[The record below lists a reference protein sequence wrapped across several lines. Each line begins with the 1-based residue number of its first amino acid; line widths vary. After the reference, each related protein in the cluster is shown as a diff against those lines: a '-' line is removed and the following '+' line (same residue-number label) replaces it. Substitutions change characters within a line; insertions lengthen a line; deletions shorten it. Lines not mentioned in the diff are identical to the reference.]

1 MKPEKSPTM
10 PHNQPRQTAKELPF
24 QGAGPLLIEFSES
37 LTRFDGFQPDVESV
51 STDLEMRCCSW
62 QDRSKPLNVQSF
74 FFAPS
79 PQWEENVGTL
89 ADNDDS
95 PDPSRSPA
103 QTQKDS
109 SLRPKKRTR
118 ISPPEDVIRVQDR
131 LFYLLQPPLESVL
144 SGKNI
149 RFKFQPF
156 PYQFDGIAYLYP
168 RHVAILAD
176 EMGLGKTMQAISA
189 IRLLLHAREISN
201 IVLICPKPLVTN
213 WVREFGI
220 WAPEIPVEIIMGD
233 QSKRRIQWS
242 NRSIPVKIANY
253 ELLLRDHKIIH
264 EEDLHFDLVLLDE
277 AQRIKN
283 PNSSTSEVIKQIPR
297 TRNWALT
304 GTPIENSIDDLA
316 GIFDFLSP
324 GLISPGMQPRKI
336 TTEVAPFIIR
346 RTKDEVLDDMP
357 PKFINDVY
365 LDLND
370 QQWEAYQRA
379 ENEGVI
385 KLNQIGSEL
394 TVHHVFELILRLKQI
409 CNADPLTGKSTK
421 LERLTADLEEVA
433 ASGQKAIIFSQWV
446 KSIEAIS
453 EKIPEFRPLEYHG
466 RVPSSKRDRLLKEF
480 EQADDRPVILMSY
493 GTGSVGLNLQFC
505 RYVFLYD
512 RWWNPAVEDQA
523 INRAHRLGSK
533 GSVTVNRF
541 ICSGTVEE
549 RIHHILKEKRELFQT
564 VLGGTGHS
572 PISLNQS
579 EIFGLFNLETQSK
592 KAA

>member
-1 MKPEKSPTM
+1 
-10 PHNQPRQTAKELPF
+10 
-24 QGAGPLLIEFSES
+24 
-37 LTRFDGFQPDVESV
+37 
-51 STDLEMRCCSW
+51 
-62 QDRSKPLNVQSF
+62 
-74 FFAPS
+74 
-79 PQWEENVGTL
+79 
-89 ADNDDS
+89 
-95 PDPSRSPA
+95 
-103 QTQKDS
+103 
-109 SLRPKKRTR
+109 
-118 ISPPEDVIRVQDR
+118 
-131 LFYLLQPPLESVL
+131 
-144 SGKNI
+144 
-149 RFKFQPF
+149 
-156 PYQFDGIAYLYP
+156 
-168 RHVAILAD
+168 
-176 EMGLGKTMQAISA
+176 
-189 IRLLLHAREISN
+189 
-201 IVLICPKPLVTN
+201 
-213 WVREFGI
+213 
-220 WAPEIPVEIIMGD
+220 
-233 QSKRRIQWS
+233 
-242 NRSIPVKIANY
+242 
-253 ELLLRDHKIIH
+253 
-264 EEDLHFDLVLLDE
+264 
-277 AQRIKN
+277 
-283 PNSSTSEVIKQIPR
+283 
-297 TRNWALT
+297 
-304 GTPIENSIDDLA
+304 
-316 GIFDFLSP
+316 
-324 GLISPGMQPRKI
+324 
-336 TTEVAPFIIR
+336 
-346 RTKDEVLDDMP
+346 MP

>member
-1 MKPEKSPTM
+1 M
-10 PHNQPRQTAKELPF
+10 PHNQPRQTAKDVPF
-24 QGAGPLLIEFSES
+24 KGAGPLLIEFSES
-37 LTRFDGFQPDVESV
+37 RTRFDGFQPDVESI
-51 STDLEMRCCSW
+51 STDFEMRCCSW
-62 QDRSKPLNVQSF
+62 QDRSKPLKVRSF

-89 ADNDDS
+89 AANDD
-95 PDPSRSPA
+95 PPKPSRSPA
-103 QTQKDS
+103 ETQKDTA
-109 SLRPKKRTR
+109 LRPKKRTR

-220 WAPEIPVEIIMGD
+220 WAPEIPVEIITGD

-283 PNSSTSEVIKQIPR
+283 PNSSTSVVIKQIPR

-336 TTEVAPFIIR
+336 ATEVAPFIIR

-480 EQADDRPVILMSY
+480 EQADDRSVILMSY

-541 ICSGTVEE
+541 ICSGMVEE

-564 VLGGTGHS
+564 VLGGTGHP